1 MDQGWSVIGEGNER
15 RAARPWQ
22 WTGAQ
27 EKGCVLATQRLGFR
41 DAIGWLSQII
51 GPDSAYV
58 RLGIVYTIAISLLA
72 LATPIS
78 VQLLINSVANTA
90 MPAPLWALSGI
101 LLLLLLMVAV
111 LSALR
116 VWIMAAFERRLFARV
131 VAEVTLRAVHAQDPF
146 FADGNRG
153 DLFNRFFD
161 LVVVQKAV
169 PSLVIGAFTI
179 MLQAVIGLTITS
191 FYHPVFL
198 AFNAVLVAALLL
210 VWMLWRRGAIT
221 SAVGV
226 SHAKHNAARWL
237 ESVGG
242 SNGFYKSSRHLDF
255 AMQRSEAV
263 TAAYVASHRRYFR
276 YHFAQ
281 TVAFLLTYALASAG
295 LLLLGG
301 MLILRGQL
309 SLGQLVAAELILSG
323 VFYGISQFG
332 WYLDTFYD
340 LVASSEELSLLF
352 AIPQET
358 TVRGENGP
366 RDGSVKL
373 TDVVFDDARYDL
385 TLAAGEQ
392 LVTVAEP
399 GAERRLSMLLK
410 RHAVPERGL
419 VRIGGADLGSFD
431 MYRLRSDVTV
441 LDRSTIVEATIR
453 EYLRLASEQ
462 LDTAAM
468 EALATVGLERRIAS
482 LPKGLDTQ
490 LGSTGYPLSVGET
503 MALKLAN
510 ALLVRPRLLL
520 LGQLFDLLPPERLVA
535 ALRLLKAHGTT
546 VLLCTGRPE
555 DLTLDG
561 YLHLGLTRQRR
572 FERLADLQAAANQEG
587 EDAASA

>member
-1 MDQGWSVIGEGNER
+1 MIL
-15 RAARPWQ
+15 AA
-22 WTGAQ
+22 
-27 EKGCVLATQRLGFR
+27 ERLGFR
-41 DAIGWLSQII
+41 DALGWLSQII
-51 GPDSAYV
+51 GPDGAYV

-90 MPAPLWALSGI
+90 MPAPLWALSGVLLV
-101 LLLLLLMVAV
+101 LLLLVAG

-116 VWIMAAFERRLFARV
+116 VWVMAVFERRLLARV

-146 FADGNRG
+146 FADRKRG

-161 LVVVQKAV
+161 LVVVQKSV
-169 PSLVIGAFTI
+169 PSLIIGAFTI
-179 MLQAVIGLTITS
+179 VLQAVIGLTITS

-198 AFNAVLVAALLL
+198 AFNAVLMAAILL
-210 VWMLWRRGAIT
+210 VWLLWRRGAI
-221 SAVGV
+221 SGAVAL
-226 SHAKHNAARWL
+226 SHAKHNAADWL

-242 SNGFYKSSRHLDF
+242 SNGFYKSARHLTF
-255 AMQRSEAV
+255 AMDRSEAM
-263 TAAYVASHRRYFR
+263 TAAYVATHRRYFR
-276 YHFAQ
+276 YQFAQ
-281 TVAFLLTYALASAG
+281 TIAFLLIYAFASAG

-340 LVASSEELSLLF
+340 LVASSEEMSLLF
-352 AIPQET
+352 GIPQET
-358 TVRGENGP
+358 PVHGGNGP
-366 RDGSVKL
+366 RDGAVTL
-373 TDVVFDDARYDL
+373 TDVTFNEAHLNL

-392 LVTVAEP
+392 LVAVAEP
-399 GAERRLSMLLK
+399 GMERRLAMLFK

-419 VRIGGADLGSFD
+419 IRIGGGDPGSFD

-441 LDRSTIVEATIR
+441 LDRSTIVEVTVR
-453 EYLRLASEQ
+453 EYLSLAAKD
-462 LDTAAM
+462 LDETAM
-468 EALATVGLERRIAS
+468 DALATVGLERRLAS
-482 LPKGLDTQ
+482 LPQGLDTP

-510 ALLVRPRLLL
+510 ALLVRPKLLL
-520 LGQLFDLLPPERLVA
+520 LGQLFDLLPPERLLA
-535 ALRLLKAHGTT
+535 ALRQLKAHGTT

-561 YLHLGLTRQRR
+561 YIYLGLTRQRR
-572 FERLADLQAAANQEG
+572 FDHLADLQTAYSQEG
-587 EDAASA
+587 ADVASA

>member
-1 MDQGWSVIGEGNER
+1 M
-15 RAARPWQ
+15 
-22 WTGAQ
+22 
-27 EKGCVLATQRLGFR
+27 ATQRLGFR

-58 RLGIVYTIAISLLA
+58 RLGIVYTVAISLLA

-90 MPAPLWALSGI
+90 MPAPLWALSGV
-101 LLLLLLMVAV
+101 LLLLLLLVVA

-116 VWIMAAFERRLFARV
+116 VWIMAGFERRLFSRI

-146 FADGNRG
+146 FTDGNRG

-161 LVVVQKAV
+161 LVVVQKSV

-179 MLQAVIGLTITS
+179 VLQAVIGLTITS

-198 AFNAVLVAALLL
+198 AFNVVLVAAIFI
-210 VWMLWRRGAIT
+210 VWLIWRRGAIGG
-221 SAVGV
+221 AVAL
-226 SHAKHNAARWL
+226 SHAKHKAAHWL

-263 TAAYVASHRRYFR
+263 TASYVDTHRRYFR
-276 YHFAQ
+276 YQFAQ
-281 TVAFLLTYALASAG
+281 TVAFLLIYAFASAG

-332 WYLDTFYD
+332 WYLDSFYE

-358 TVRGENGP
+358 TVRGDHGP
-366 RDGSVKL
+366 RDGAVKL
-373 TDVVFDDARYDL
+373 TDVVLDGARY
-385 TLAAGEQ
+385 TLALGAGEQ

-399 GAERRLSMLLK
+399 GAERRLAMLLK
-410 RHAVPERGL
+410 RHALPERGL
-419 VRIGGADLGSFD
+419 LRIGGADPGSFD
-431 MYRLRSDVTV
+431 IYRLRSDVTV

-453 EYLRLASEQ
+453 QYLRLASED
-462 LDTAAM
+462 LDEVAM
-468 EALATVGLERRIAS
+468 EALATVGLERRLAS

-510 ALLVRPRLLL
+510 ALLVRPKLLL
-520 LGQLFDLLPPERLVA
+520 LGQLYDLLPPERLAA

-555 DLTLDG
+555 DLELDG
-561 YLHLGLTRQRR
+561 YLHLGMTEQRR
-572 FERLADLQAAANQEG
+572 FERLADLQAAGNREG
-587 EDAASA
+587 ADDASA

>member
-1 MDQGWSVIGEGNER
+1 M
-15 RAARPWQ
+15 AA
-22 WTGAQ
+22 
-27 EKGCVLATQRLGFR
+27 ERLGFR
-41 DAIGWLSQII
+41 DAVRWLGQII
-51 GPDSAYV
+51 GPDAAYV
-58 RLGIVYTIAISLLA
+58 RLGIVYTTAISLLA
-72 LATPIS
+72 LATPVS

-101 LLLLLLMVAV
+101 LLLLLLLVAG

-153 DLFNRFFD
+153 DLFNRYFD
-161 LVVVQKAV
+161 LVVVQKSV

-179 MLQAVIGLTITS
+179 VLQAVIGLTITS

-198 AFNAVLVAALLL
+198 AFNVVLVAALLL
-210 VWMLWRRGAIT
+210 VWLLWRRGAI
-221 SAVGV
+221 SGAVAL
-226 SHAKHNAARWL
+226 SHAKHKAAGWL

-242 SNGFYKSSRHLDF
+242 SNGFYKSARHLDF
-255 AMQRSEAV
+255 AMDRSEAM
-263 TAAYVASHRRYFR
+263 TANYVATHRRYFR
-276 YHFAQ
+276 YQFAQ
-281 TVAFLLTYALASAG
+281 TIAFLLIYAFASAG

-358 TVRGENGP
+358 QVRGDNGP
-366 RDGSVKL
+366 RDGSVKM
-373 TDVVFDDARYDL
+373 TDIVFGDAQH
-385 TLAAGEQ
+385 TMSLAAGEH
-392 LVTVAEP
+392 LVAVAEP
-399 GAERRLSMLLK
+399 GAERRLAMLLK
-410 RHAVPERGL
+410 RHALPDRGL
-419 VRIGGADLGSFD
+419 IRIGGGDLGSFD
-431 MYRLRSDVTV
+431 MYRLRSEVTV
-441 LDRSTIVEATIR
+441 LDRSTIVEVTIR
-453 EYLRLASEQ
+453 EYLRLASTD
-462 LDTAAM
+462 LDDVAM
-468 EALATVGLERRIAS
+468 EALTTVGLERRLAS
-482 LPKGLDTQ
+482 LPQGLDTP

-510 ALLVRPRLLL
+510 ALLVRPKLLL
-520 LGQLFDLLPPERLVA
+520 LGQLFDLLPPERLLA
-535 ALRLLKAHGTT
+535 ALHILKEHGTT

-555 DLTLDG
+555 DVTLDG
-561 YLHLGLTRQRR
+561 YLYLGLTEQHRCDTLEALQNACNRKD
-572 FERLADLQAAANQEG
+572 ADV
-587 EDAASA
+587 ASA

>member
-1 MDQGWSVIGEGNER
+1 M
-15 RAARPWQ
+15 AA
-22 WTGAQ
+22 
-27 EKGCVLATQRLGFR
+27 KRLGFR
-41 DAIGWLSQII
+41 DAVGWLAQIM
-51 GPDSAYV
+51 GPDAAYV
-58 RLGIVYTIAISLLA
+58 RLGMVYTIAISLLA

-90 MPAPLWALSGI
+90 MPAPLWALSGV
-101 LLLLLLMVAV
+101 LLLLLLLVAG

-116 VWIMAAFERRLFARV
+116 VWIMAAFERRLFSRV

-161 LVVVQKAV
+161 LVVVQKSV

-179 MLQAVIGLTITS
+179 MLQAAIGLTITS

-198 AFNAVLVAALLL
+198 AFNAVLVAAVLL
-210 VWMLWRRGAIT
+210 VWLLWRRGAI
-221 SAVGV
+221 SGAVAL

-242 SNGFYKSSRHLDF
+242 SNGFYKSLRHLDF
-255 AMQRSEAV
+255 AMARSEAM
-263 TAAYVASHRRYFR
+263 TASYVDTHRRYFR
-276 YHFAQ
+276 YQFAQ
-281 TVAFLLTYALASAG
+281 TIAFLLIYAFASAG

-323 VFYGISQFG
+323 VFYGISQLG
-332 WYLDTFYD
+332 LYLDTFYD

-352 AIPQET
+352 AIPQEPK
-358 TVRGENGP
+358 VLGDNGP
-366 RDGSVKL
+366 RDGAVKM
-373 TDVVFDDARYDL
+373 TDVRFDQARYNL

-399 GAERRLSMLLK
+399 GAERRLAMLLK
-410 RHAVPERGL
+410 RHVVPERGL
-419 VRIGGADLGSFD
+419 VRIGGSDLGSFD
-431 MYRLRSDVTV
+431 MYHLRSDVTV
-441 LDRSTIVEATIR
+441 LDRSTIVEVTIR
-453 EYLRLASEQ
+453 EYLRLASGERAE
-462 LDTAAM
+462 DAM
-468 EALATVGLERRIAS
+468 AALAMVGLERRLAS
-482 LPKGLDTQ
+482 LPQGLDTL

-520 LGQLFDLLPPERLVA
+520 LGQLFDLLPPQRLLA
-535 ALRLLKAHGTT
+535 ALRLLKTHGTT

-561 YLHLGLTRQRR
+561 YLYLGLTEQRR
-572 FERLADLQAAANQEG
+572 FDHLADLQAANRQEG
-587 EDAASA
+587 GDVASA

>member
-1 MDQGWSVIGEGNER
+1 MAIRSDR
-15 RAARPWQ
+15 
-22 WTGAQ
+22 GAT
-27 EKGCVLATQRLGFR
+27 KGIVLAAERLGFR

-51 GPDSAYV
+51 GPDAAYI
-58 RLGIVYTIAISLLA
+58 RLGIVYTVAISLLA

-90 MPAPLWALSGI
+90 MPAPLWALSGV
-101 LLLLLLMVAV
+101 LLLLLLMVAG

-116 VWIMAAFERRLFARV
+116 VWIMAAFERRLFSRV

-153 DLFNRFFD
+153 DLFNRYFD

-169 PSLVIGAFTI
+169 PSLIIGAFTI
-179 MLQAVIGLTITS
+179 MLQAAIGLTITS

-198 AFNAVLVAALLL
+198 AFNAVLVSAVLL
-210 VWMLWRRGAIT
+210 VWLLWRRGAI
-221 SAVGV
+221 SGAVAL

-242 SNGFYKSSRHLDF
+242 SNGFYKSLRHLDF
-255 AMQRSEAV
+255 AMDRSEAM
-263 TAAYVASHRRYFR
+263 TAGYVATHRRYFR
-276 YHFAQ
+276 YQFAQ
-281 TVAFLLTYALASAG
+281 TVAFLLIYAFASAG

-323 VFYGISQFG
+323 VFYGISQLG

-340 LVASSEELSLLF
+340 LAASSEELSLLF
-352 AIPQET
+352 AIPQEPN
-358 TVRGENGP
+358 VRGDNGP

-373 TDVVFDDARYDL
+373 TDVALDAARYDL
-385 TLAAGEQ
+385 ALTAGEQ

-399 GAERRLSMLLK
+399 GAERRLAMLLK
-410 RHAVPERGL
+410 RHALPDRGL
-419 VRIGGADLGSFD
+419 IRIGGGDLGSFD
-431 MYRLRSDVTV
+431 MYHLRSDVTV
-441 LDRSTIVEATIR
+441 LDRSTIVEVTIR
-453 EYLRLASEQ
+453 EYLRLASGEMAE
-462 LDTAAM
+462 AAM
-468 EALATVGLERRIAS
+468 QALATVGLERRLAS
-482 LPKGLDTQ
+482 LPQGLDTP

-510 ALLVRPRLLL
+510 ALLVGPKLLL
-520 LGQLFDLLPPERLVA
+520 LGQLYDLLPPQRLLA
-535 ALRLLKAHGTT
+535 ALRVLKARGTT

-555 DLTLDG
+555 DVELDG
-561 YLHLGLTRQRR
+561 YLYLGMTEQRR
-572 FERLADLQAAANQEG
+572 FAHLADLQAACQREG
-587 EDAASA
+587 NDVASA